1 MEAFSVTRK
10 RVNGKLSPV
19 ASRGFVNLCVVSV
32 TLFTLNEVRL
42 AHSPM
47 EKTRLK

>member
-1 MEAFSVTRK
+1 MTLEAFSVTRK
-10 RVNGKLSPV
+10 RVNGNLSPV
-19 ASRGFVNLCVVSV
+19 ASRGFVNLRGVRL

-47 EKTRLK
+47 EKT